1 MSYKNKTISKFKRLQ
16 YDDVNEIS
24 TTVLRPDKGEST
36 VMKKG
41 FHSCVCV
48 STVCNAFR
56 SFLLRA
62 LLGTHIKGTV
72 GCRFD

>member
-48 STVCNAFR
+48 YR
-56 SFLLRA
+56 LQR
-62 LLGTHIKGTV
+62 IP
-72 GCRFD
+72 